1 MTLVYLPVRRR
12 LNKLCSSVVLA
23 LLAIMA
29 ESCATVSPG
38 KSETAFS
45 PAVVVPSVKQITNK
59 QIAKPSKTK
68 ILQQGLASWY
78 GREFSGKQ
86 TAGGDSFDEAKL
98 TAAHK
103 TFPLGSRVKVTN
115 LRNGKAVEVEITD
128 RGPFVDGRVIDVSEA
143 AAHKMGI
150 IASGTAPVQVELL
163 SANPQR

>member
-1 MTLVYLPVRRR
+1 MTLVYLPIRRG

-29 ESCATVSPG
+29 EGCATVSPW

-45 PAVVVPSVKQITNK
+45 FPVVVPSVKQIT
-59 QIAKPSKTK
+59 KPSKTK

-86 TAGGDSFDEAKL
+86 TAGGDSFDEAKF

-103 TFPLGSRVKVTN
+103 TFPLGSRAKVTN

-128 RGPFVDGRVIDVSEA
+128 RGPFVDGRVIDLSEA
-143 AAHKMGI
+143 AAKKMGI
-150 IASGTAPVQVELL
+150 IASGTAPVKVELL
-163 SANPQR
+163 SENPQR